1 MAADGIRTQ
10 ARPAQRK
17 HLSDVAALPGCTNEK
32 ASFAGWL
39 IRIESNFQMNAVI
52 LSIDGVPV
60 TTSFAIAEGT
70 VNDHASVIK
79 LIRSYQA
86 DLEEFGGVGF
96 EIRSFETV
104 GGTQQRE
111 IAILNEQ
118 QATLLITYMRNS
130 EIVRNFKKRLVRDF
144 WAIRVP
150 VAPTALSTMDILTL
164 AMESERG
171 RLAAV
176 EQLAIAAPKVAFVDS
191 YVDSTGL
198 KGFRQVA
205 KLLKAN
211 EARLREFLAE
221 KKIMYRL
228 GGDWAAYQSHIDAG
242 RFDVKAGEN
251 SVNKHAFTSTLFTS
265 KGIEWLAGLWAVH
278 GLNGGAA

>member
-1 MAADGIRTQ
+1 MNLPILNDNSTVVTMSSIELVDFINRERRHEANAQRTSDACFDPVTLRHSDFMTKLEKHPGIDSPKFSGQYKDSTGRTLKCYRLPKRECELMVMSESLLVQ
-10 ARPAQRK
+10 ARLYDRLAKLEAKQAAPA
-17 HLSDVAALPGCTNEK
+17 
-32 ASFAGWL
+32 
-39 IRIESNFQMNAVI
+39 
-52 LSIDGVPV
+52 
-60 TTSFAIAEGT
+60 
-70 VNDHASVIK
+70 
-79 LIRSYQA
+79 
-86 DLEEFGGVGF
+86 
-96 EIRSFETV
+96 
-104 GGTQQRE
+104 
-111 IAILNEQ
+111 
-118 QATLLITYMRNS
+118 
-130 EIVRNFKKRLVRDF
+130 
-144 WAIRVP
+144 
-150 VAPTALSTMDILTL
+150 ALSTMDILQL
-164 AMESERG
+164 AIESERG

-211 EARLREFLAE
+211 EARLREFLAD